1 MPSYDDVMTALRNAD
16 ASGNVEDA
24 KRLAQIASRLRSQQT
39 EAPAPSAPK
48 PAVGAPG
55 TVRDITGAPTNISR
69 EATLAMIPGSAPPA
83 PPAPEP
89 SFLEKARGAVEA
101 GLSLA
106 SGLVNS
112 LPGAVSGFVGGAAGA
127 AEAALRGGPQPGAV
141 NAPGIP
147 AGAQIRGGQSNAG
160 GMMSALNEAMGQGA
174 QAVTYQ
180 PSTETGQQYAEKT
193 GEALGP
199 LMATLGAHA
208 GTLAPTTLAAPRVL
222 EATGTAA
229 KRAGA
234 AAVEAAVPPISP
246 QRAANVNAGMEQ
258 GLTFAP
264 HQLAENKFV
273 KLAGEAAETTPGA
286 FGGMRQAERQQ
297 AFNQALI
304 KHVNP
309 EETATRLTGDVLGAA
324 MDRSGGKI
332 GDITAKTD
340 LPFEDVQGGFA
351 AQRRALARTTED
363 AQRVVGGYIDEFER
377 LAAENGGNI
386 PGTAFKDLNSDL
398 GREIRAN
405 AGNPLGNK
413 LSDLQDVVLDAFRD
427 RLSPEDRATYD
438 TSRMEYA
445 KAKTILPLVAK
456 SVEGDISPGA
466 LMNAVTASKAGKEAM
481 GRGRGGDLGDLA
493 RAGKYLVEQKSSGT
507 AERSLVYKFILDP
520 LKETAKAAT
529 MYPAAAAYNL
539 AGPAIA
545 RAMVRKGL
553 KKGGAEL
560 PPEEPPPGAGGAA
573 EPPPGGAGPAGGPS
587 TPIDPRLA
595 EVEKLR
601 AQSTDPAVQAALDEH
616 AKTVQK
622 VIAAETAAKK
632 QAASVEALE
641 AAAKATQ
648 DPALRKTL
656 QARADKL
663 RAEKIPVGEVTEGQ
677 PEIPVEKPGKIPV
690 GKATEGQP
698 EIPVSKPEKVPAG
711 EATEITPE
719 VAPEVTAPPE
729 PLPVGEA
736 TELKPTVP
744 VGEATEIAPE
754 VVEPEAP
761 IPVGEATEV
770 TPIPAGEAIYVHQ
783 SLFDAAKKR
792 GIETRGRRPS
802 EVRVA
807 VENAVVKEHKLSPQ
821 DTERA
826 KAVAKALDI
835 DEKAVENAAVQHERS
850 PRMFDRE
857 IDRIIEQGTAQPE
870 SAPAAAAPT
879 YQKGNSWVLRE
890 KATGKVVMETY
901 DPKKVAAL
909 NTEKYEAVPIG
920 EYLAG
925 ANRKIKEGAPD
936 APETKQAVSSGE
948 GPAAGAARAEARPGA
963 GRGGDADIGAQR
975 TGGAVGEG
983 NPDTGRAVGAAA
995 PAGEQPG
1002 ANRPATPGTERAGDQ
1017 SGGSSEKRGVDK
1029 QGAEYALSVKTEE
1042 FGAGREKTKAIMV
1055 EARDPQTGER
1065 RGFIDFAIR
1074 PDGVLT
1080 AENAKVAPNF
1090 QKRGV
1095 AEMMY
1100 KAARDAGHDI
1110 APGRVQTDAGQA
1122 MVEALQKKGLIN
1134 KEAEGPRAKASE
1146 LAAERAAEPLG
1157 REAPEDY
1164 AARRSLETKKP
1175 YIVTGMGHA
1184 MLDEPLNRKNAQ
1196 ELGGVAARFV
1206 KGEKVEGFEKGAQKK
1221 VAPPIAHKDPGEP
1234 TEAVTPSV
1242 VTQSLSK
1249 STKPAEMRDTLLK
1262 QVDDAIAKAPER
1274 AADIGTTE
1282 PRTVRGKREFS
1293 GSRGNLRVEVREGS
1307 DGLWH
1312 VQDMGRPVI
1321 ERARGAEIIQASTP
1335 RIARQV
1341 VESMLSRASRNDKGH
1356 IVYGEGGFVK
1366 FKVEGDG
1373 EFKVLN
1379 DPDRLAEFRAKV
1391 EKSPGFSN
1399 SGQRTQRAP
1408 ELEGAQRGSGGPAN
1422 AIANMVDEGDFQAAY
1437 DYATFKGIDP
1447 ATVKLDPKAK
1457 ARFSSWLKENAEPLD

>member
-39 EAPAPSAPK
+39 EAPVAPP

-55 TVRDITGAPTNISR
+55 TVLDITGAPTNISR

-106 SGLVNS
+106 TGLVNA
-112 LPGAVSGFVGGAAGA
+112 LPGAVGGYVGGAVGA
-127 AEAALRGGPQPGAV
+127 AETALRGGVQPGV
-141 NAPGIP
+141 INAPGMP
-147 AGAQIRGGQSNAG
+147 AGARIGTPRGSEASTP
-160 GMMSALNEAMGQGA
+160 MLSALNEAMGQGA
-174 QAVTYQ
+174 QAATYQ
-180 PSTETGQQYAEKT
+180 PSTETGQEYAEKA

-199 LMATLGAHA
+199 LMATLGGHA
-208 GTLAPTTLAAPRVL
+208 GTLAPAVPGARPAL

-229 KRAGA
+229 KRVGA
-234 AAVEAAVPPISP
+234 AAVEAAVPTITP
-246 QRAANVNAGMEQ
+246 QRAANVRAGMEQ

-273 KLAGEAAETTPGA
+273 KMAGETAESVPGS
-286 FGGMRQAERQQ
+286 FGEMRRADRQQ

-324 MDRSGGKI
+324 MNRSGGKI
-332 GDITAKTD
+332 GEITAKTE
-340 LPFEDVQGGFA
+340 LPLEDVQGGFA
-351 AQRRALARTTED
+351 AQRRALSRTTED

-377 LAAENGGNI
+377 LAAENGGSI
-386 PGTAFKDLNSDL
+386 PGTAFKDLNSEL

-427 RLSPEDRATYD
+427 KLSAEDRAAYD
-438 TSRMEYA
+438 TSRREYA

-456 SVEGDISPGA
+456 SVEGDIAPGA

-481 GRGRGGDLGDLA
+481 GRGRGGELGELA
-493 RAGKYLVEQKSSGT
+493 RAGKYLVDQKSSGT

-520 LKETAKAAT
+520 IKETAKAAT
-529 MYPAAAAYNL
+529 MYPAAVAYNL
-539 AGPAIA
+539 AGPAVA

-560 PPEEPPPGAGGAA
+560 PPEELPPGAGGAA
-573 EPPPGGAGPAGGPS
+573 EPPPGGAGPAGGPPA
-587 TPIDPRLA
+587 PIDPRLA

-622 VIAAETAAKK
+622 TIAAETAAKK

-641 AAAKATQ
+641 AAAKATE

-663 RAEKIPVGEVTEGQ
+663 RAEKIPVGEVIEGQ
-677 PEIPVEKPGKIPV
+677 PVIPVEKPGKIPA

-698 EIPVSKPEKVPAG
+698 EIPVGKTEKVPAG
-711 EATEITPE
+711 EATEIAPE
-719 VAPEVTAPPE
+719 VAPEVTAPEVTAPPE

-744 VGEATEIAPE
+744 VGEATELKPTVPVGEATEIAPE
-754 VVEPEAP
+754 VVAPEAP
-761 IPVGEATEV
+761 IPVGEATEFP
-770 TPIPAGEAIYVHQ
+770 PIPTGEATEVTIGGGKGDYAHTA
-783 SLFDAAKKR
+783 LFDAAQKR

-802 EVRVA
+802 EVRAA
-807 VENAVVKEHKLSPQ
+807 VENAVIKEHKLGPQ
-821 DTERA
+821 DAERA

-870 SAPAAAAPT
+870 AAPAAAAPT

-890 KATGKVVMETY
+890 KATGKVIMETY

-925 ANRKIKEGAPD
+925 VNRKIKEGAPN
-936 APETKQAVSSGE
+936 APETKQAIGSSESAAAKPEATQRPAGTA
-948 GPAAGAARAEARPGA
+948 PAAA
-963 GRGGDADIGAQR
+963 G
-975 TGGAVGEG
+975 
-983 NPDTGRAVGAAA
+983 
-995 PAGEQPG
+995 QPG
-1002 ANRPATPGTERAGDQ
+1002 ANRPATPGAERAGSQ
-1017 SGGSSEKRGVDK
+1017 PGGSSEKRGVDK
-1029 QGAEYALSVKTEE
+1029 QGAEYTLSVKPEE

-1080 AENAKVAPNF
+1080 AENARVAPNF
-1090 QKRGV
+1090 QKRGI

-1146 LAAERAAEPLG
+1146 LVKEP
-1157 REAPEDY
+1157 
-1164 AARRSLETKKP
+1164 K
-1175 YIVTGMGHA
+1175 
-1184 MLDEPLNRKNAQ
+1184 
-1196 ELGGVAARFV
+1196 
-1206 KGEKVEGFEKGAQKK
+1206 GFEKGAQKK
-1221 VAPPIAHKDPGEP
+1221 AAPPIAHKDPGEP
-1234 TEAVTPSV
+1234 AEAVTPSV
-1242 VTQSLSK
+1242 VAQSLGK
-1249 STKPAEMRDTLLK
+1249 NAKPAEMRDTLLK
-1262 QVDDAIAKAPER
+1262 QIDDAIAKA
-1274 AADIGTTE
+1274 
-1282 PRTVRGKREFS
+1282 
-1293 GSRGNLRVEVREGS
+1293 
-1307 DGLWH
+1307 
-1312 VQDMGRPVI
+1312 
-1321 ERARGAEIIQASTP
+1321 
-1335 RIARQV
+1335 
-1341 VESMLSRASRNDKGH
+1341 
-1356 IVYGEGGFVK
+1356 
-1366 FKVEGDG
+1366 
-1373 EFKVLN
+1373 
-1379 DPDRLAEFRAKV
+1379 
-1391 EKSPGFSN
+1391 
-1399 SGQRTQRAP
+1399 
-1408 ELEGAQRGSGGPAN
+1408 
-1422 AIANMVDEGDFQAAY
+1422 
-1437 DYATFKGIDP
+1437 
-1447 ATVKLDPKAK
+1447 K
-1457 ARFSSWLKENAEPLD
+1457 ARFASWLKENAEPLD